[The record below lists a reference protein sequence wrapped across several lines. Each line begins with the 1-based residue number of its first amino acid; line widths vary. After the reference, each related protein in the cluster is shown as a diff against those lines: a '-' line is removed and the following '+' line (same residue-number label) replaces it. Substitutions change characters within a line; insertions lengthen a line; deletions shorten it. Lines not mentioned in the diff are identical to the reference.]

1 MVNVVKRRKG
11 NQHYYYLYHDSK
23 KGRTRKQHEAYL
35 GKEIPQDI
43 EERKKGFA
51 IEIERKEW
59 IPKLKKIHGSFKQE
73 KKKTPLSI
81 QEKNLKA
88 FSVRFTYNT
97 QRIEGS
103 TLTLKDTALLLED
116 GLTPSNR
123 PNSDIKETEVHQKL
137 FFEIMKQK
145 DDLSLSLVKRWH
157 KKLFEQTKTDIAGLF
172 RTYDVRISQSKF
184 VPPPHNTVNLL
195 VSRFFKWYNTNKKKL
210 NPVELAALVH
220 LKFVTI
226 HPFGDGNGRTTRL
239 MMNHVLNKFD
249 YPLLDIEY
257 GDRRSY
263 YTALE
268 RSQTKEDDL
277 PFLQW
282 FMKRYL
288 KTHAKYLK
296 KSR

>member
-11 NQHYYYLYHDSK
+11 NQDYYYLYHDSK
-23 KGRTRKQHEAYL
+23 KEKRRQYEVYL

-43 EERKKGFA
+43 EERKKSFA
-51 IEIERKEW
+51 IEIERKDW
-59 IPKLKKIHGSFKQE
+59 IPKLKKIYINFKNEQ
-73 KKKTPLSI
+73 KRTPPSI
-81 QEKNLKA
+81 KDKNLKA
-88 FSVRFTYNT
+88 FSVKFTYNT

-103 TLTLKDTALLLED
+103 TLTLKDTTLLLED

-123 PNSDIKETEVHQKL
+123 PNSDIKETEMHQKL
-137 FFEIMKQK
+137 FLEVMKQNY
-145 DDLSLSLVKRWH
+145 DLSLSLVKKWH
-157 KKLFEQTKTDIAGLF
+157 KKLFEQTKPDIAGLF
-172 RTYDVRISQSKF
+172 RDYDVKISQSKSI
-184 VPPPHNTVNLL
+184 PPSHTAVNLL
-195 VSRFFKWYNTNKKKL
+195 VNGFFKWYNVNKKKL

-220 LKFVTI
+220 LKFITI

-249 YPLLDIEY
+249 YPLLDIDY

-268 RSQTKEDDL
+268 KSQTKEDDL

-288 KTHAKYLK
+288 KTHKNFL
-296 KSR
+296 

>member
-1 MVNVVKRRKG
+1 MANVVKRRKG
-11 NQHYYYLYHDSK
+11 NQDYYSLYHDSK
-23 KGRTRKQHEAYL
+23 KGTRKQHEVYL
-35 GKEIPQDI
+35 GKEIPKDL
-43 EERKKGFA
+43 EDRKKSFA
-51 IEIERKEW
+51 IEIERKDW
-59 IPKLKKIHGSFKQE
+59 IPQLKKIHTSFKKE
-73 KKKTPLSI
+73 KRDIPKSI

-88 FSVRFTYNT
+88 FSVKFTYNT

-103 TLTLKDTALLLED
+103 TLTLKDTTLLLED
-116 GLTPSNR
+116 GVAPSNR
-123 PNSDIKETEVHQKL
+123 LNSDIKETEIHQKL
-137 FFEIMKQK
+137 FLEVMKQK
-145 DDLSLSLVKRWH
+145 DDLSLNLVKKWH
-157 KKLFEQTKTDIAGLF
+157 KKLFEQTKSDIAGLL
-172 RTYDVRISQSKF
+172 RDYDVRISQSKF
-184 VPPPHNTVNLL
+184 IPPPHTTVNLML
-195 VSRFFKWYNTNKKKL
+195 NGFFKWYDKNKKIL

-249 YPLLDIEY
+249 YPLLDIDY

-268 RSQTKEDDL
+268 RSQTKDNDL

-288 KTHAKYLK
+288 KTHK
-296 KSR
+296 KFL